1 MTFIVYDTFFHN
13 THHVCHVSRSMRAE
27 HRTGSERQ
35 CGGRLDGHA
44 GGICRV
50 TLTDTD
56 NNTIASA
63 EVEDG
68 RLEIHTAREGRF
80 TVTIMLLGYRTYR
93 SDTLDIRRGRT
104 ADLGTIRMEM
114 EESSLEEVVV
124 TRDRSKVVYRL
135 DRRRI
140 ERLVGA
146 LGVGWHRSGCAQVN
160 TLGAC

>member
-1 MTFIVYDTFFHN
+1 MSVMSAA
-13 THHVCHVSRSMRAE
+13 VCAQSTAPAVKGSVVDAS
-27 HRTGSERQ
+27 TGKPVEY
-35 CGGRLDGHA
+35 A
-44 GGICRV
+44 GV

-68 RLEIHTAREGRF
+68 RLDIHTAREGRF

-135 DRRRI
+135 DRRVAPQRMCSSQHP
-140 ERLVGA
+140 RCVLTPTA
-146 LGVGWHRSGCAQVN
+146 TCRSGEARAFSS
-160 TLGAC
+160 T